1 MIDYRLGNNV
11 ELIDEIEDNS
21 INLCFTSPPYFNTSH
36 KYQRGNGYHYSNDF
50 EEPLYNI
57 IDICEKVKSK
67 LKEDGILALNLGF
80 SYGETGVMRP
90 FDILQ
95 RIRSKLGY
103 FVVDNIIW
111 VKKNPIPLRN
121 RLTNAYEYIFIL
133 AKTPKIDYNIEGH
146 TLNIINESVKGYK
159 GHSAVMPEL
168 VAEKVIQYFSKEND
182 LVLDV
187 YSGSGTTG
195 VVCNKLN
202 RNFIGFEINENY
214 VKLSKE
220 RLSALK
226 KKS

>member
-1 MIDYRLGNNV
+1 MVDYRLGNNID
-11 ELIDEIEDNS
+11 LIDEIEDNT

-57 IDICEKVKSK
+57 IDICEKLKSK
-67 LKEDGILALNLGF
+67 LTEDGILALNLGF

-95 RIRSKLGY
+95 RIRTKLGY

-133 AKTPKIDYNIEGH
+133 AKTPEDRKS
-146 TLNIINESVKGYK
+146 TRLNSSHGYI
-159 GHSAVMPEL
+159 SYAV
-168 VAEKVIQYFSKEND
+168 F
-182 LVLDV
+182 
-187 YSGSGTTG
+187 
-195 VVCNKLN
+195 C
-202 RNFIGFEINENY
+202 
-214 VKLSKE
+214 
-220 RLSALK
+220 LK
-226 KKS
+226 KKNSSNSLNTFTKALRTSLICHSVSTINQPSCPSIS